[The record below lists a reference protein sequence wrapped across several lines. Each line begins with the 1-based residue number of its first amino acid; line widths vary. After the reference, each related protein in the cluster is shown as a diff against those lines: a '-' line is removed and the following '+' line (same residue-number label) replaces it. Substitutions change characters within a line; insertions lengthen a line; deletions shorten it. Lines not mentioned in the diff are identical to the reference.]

1 MSVDLKTMRDKNVLI
16 IGSGFAG
23 ICMAIQLLRS
33 GFDNFQII
41 EKGDDLG
48 GTWRDNTYP
57 GCACDVPSHFYSF
70 SFEGKPDWTRVFP
83 QRDEIFNYISS
94 LGAKYGLYDKTRFN
108 TEIAEAAFNDATD
121 QWKLTTKSGEE
132 IIGDMV
138 VTALGQLNVPKIPDI
153 AGKDDFKG
161 PIFHSARWEHKHDL
175 ENKKIAVIG
184 NGPSAAQFIPEI
196 AADAGQLTV
205 FQRSPCHVVPRGDK
219 AYANWQKFLFKN
231 IPGLRRV
238 YRGLLYWTL
247 ESNFAVFNEN
257 PKQHFLV
264 RLFRGMG
271 KIEEKVQEQIS
282 DQVLDPKL
290 REILTPDYQL
300 GCKRVVISDDYLPAL
315 QRDNVTIETKGI
327 ERITSTGIATKSGQH
342 HEFDAIIFG
351 TGFEATGFLSPL
363 KITGRLGT
371 DLNQEWRDGAE
382 AYLGITVPKFPNFF
396 MLYGPNTNL
405 GHNSIIFMIE
415 CQVNYVLNAL
425 KEVASQQAATVEI
438 SDEKMTE
445 FTDHLKA
452 RLDTSVWAASCDSWY
467 KNDAGKITNNW
478 PDFTYMYRKATQ
490 HFVRGDYKFTPNK
503 NEMPPAIAAE

>member
-1 MSVDLKTMRDKNVLI
+1 MPVDLKNMQSKRVLI

-23 ICMAIQLLRS
+23 ICMAIQLIRS
-33 GFDNFQII
+33 GFNNFQII

-70 SFEGKPDWTRVFP
+70 SFEGKADWSRVFP
-83 QRDEIFNYISS
+83 SRDEIFNYISG
-94 LGAKYGLYDKTRFN
+94 LGVKYGLYDKTRFN
-108 TEIAEAAFNDATD
+108 TEIAEAAFDDATD
-121 QWKLTTKSGEE
+121 QWKLTTKTGEE

-153 AGKDDFKG
+153 AGKDNFKG
-161 PIFHSARWEHKHDL
+161 PLFHSARWEHKHDF
-175 ENKKIAVIG
+175 ESKKIAIIG

-196 AADAGQLTV
+196 AADAGQLTI
-205 FQRSPCHVVPRGDK
+205 FQRSPCHVVPRNDK
-219 AYANWQKFLFKN
+219 PYSKIQKFLFKN
-231 IPGLRRV
+231 IPGFRRA

-247 ESNFAVFNEN
+247 ESNFALFNEN

-264 RLFRGMG
+264 RLFRSMG
-271 KIEEKVQEQIS
+271 KMEDKVHEHITE
-282 DQVLDPKL
+282 QVLDPRL
-290 REILTPDYQL
+290 RDILTPDYQL
-300 GCKRVVISDDYLPAL
+300 GCKRIVISDDYLPAL
-315 QRDNVTIETKGI
+315 QRDNVVIETNGI

-363 KITGRLGT
+363 KITGRLGA
-371 DLNQEWRDGAE
+371 DLNEEWKDGAE

-415 CQVNYVLNAL
+415 CQVDYVLTAL
-425 KEVASQQAATVEI
+425 KEVADQEAATIEI
-438 SDEKMTE
+438 KDEKMTE
-445 FTDHLKA
+445 FKGNLKA

-467 KNDAGKITNNW
+467 KNEAGKITNNW
-478 PDFTYMYRKATQ
+478 PDFTYMYKKATRD
-490 HFVRGDYKFTPNK
+490 FAPGDYAFTPNK
-503 NEMPPAIAAE
+503 NEPPTAVAAE